1 MIFLK
6 ATFYIKVCKKKKRTI
21 SSLASVHMKKESDEI
36 DNND

>member
-6 ATFYIKVCKKKKRTI
+6 TTFYIKFCKKKRTI
-21 SSLASVHMKKESDEI
+21 SSLASIHVKKESDEI